1 MSKTQKPKSQLLKQA
16 LPLLSQLPKP
26 VLLPPQLKPVPSLSY
41 VLLNIRIAN
50 AVVMSTMENL
60 AL

>member
-16 LPLLSQLPKP
+16 PLLSQLPKP

-41 VLLNIRIAN
+41 ALLNIRIAN